1 MKKIF
6 VLMLLAV
13 LITPV
18 ALMAANTH
26 TDTAS
31 KGYHCKTCHT
41 VHNANPNALAD
52 AIPLWA
58 GNDPNYNSVSFTMY
72 TTKVHTSQDTK
83 PSNASRIC
91 MSCHDGSGTF
101 DSSNITDGSNADLS
115 TDLSS
120 MHPISFVYN
129 ATATG
134 YTARASLDSGL
145 LDSEDKV
152 QCTSCHEIHKG
163 AAGEYALRF
172 AASASDSTL
181 CGKCHD
187 K

>member
-1 MKKIF
+1 MKKII
-6 VLMLLAV
+6 VLMLLVV
-13 LITPV
+13 LVTP
-18 ALMAANTH
+18 AFIMAANTH
-26 TDTAS
+26 TATGT

-41 VHNANPNALAD
+41 VHNSNPNAVTG

-58 GNDPNYNSVSFTMY
+58 GNDPNYVAVSFTMY
-72 TTKVHTSQDTK
+72 TTKVHTTQATK
-83 PSNASRIC
+83 PDGASKIC

-115 TDLSS
+115 TDISN

-134 YTARASLDSGL
+134 YVDRGSLDTGL
-145 LDSEDKV
+145 IDSANKV
-152 QCTSCHEIHKG
+152 QCTSCHEVHKG
-163 AAGEYALRF
+163 AAGEYALRY

-181 CGKCHD
+181 CGKCHI